1 MRRITAGMAMS
12 ALLLGLI
19 AASCGG
25 GKTKTVSV
33 PGGGKVSVS
42 DKLPDNFP
50 KDFPVYKGAKIVAS
64 YSGKQDNQ
72 EGFFVS
78 WETGD
83 AVDKVK
89 SFYSD
94 AFDKGP
100 WKSSG
105 TFDSSDSSVLSA
117 SNADAKQS
125 ATLTISRTG
134 NTTSIGAFLGNDA
147 GLSNDTPTSGNK
159 TSTTSGGSAADDK
172 TSTAEAKTAS
182 AEAQKSPTSSALP
195 PEAKVSKDFPGDRV
209 PFPGGARV
217 TSSGSFGSG
226 GSKTFTVELY
236 VKDTPENVASFFE
249 TELPKK
255 NWTSGFSSESNGAYV
270 ATFTSSDP
278 TATSDSVSLTVEA
291 SETSGY
297 AKATLLVS
305 VGG

>member
-1 MRRITAGMAMS
+1 MS

-19 AASCGG
+19 AAGCGG

-50 KDFPVYKGAKIVAS
+50 KDFPVYKGAKVVAS

-100 WKSSG
+100 WKSSS

-159 TSTTSGGSAADDK
+159 TSTTSGGSAAGDK

-182 AEAQKSPTSSALP
+182 AEAQKSPASSALP
-195 PEAKVSKDFPGDRV
+195 PEVKVSKDFPGDRV

-217 TSSGSFGSG
+217 TSSGSFGSD
-226 GSKTFTVELY
+226 GSKTFSIELY
-236 VKDTPENVASFFE
+236 VKDTPENVGSFFE

-255 NWTSGFSSESNGAYV
+255 NWTKSGFSSESNGSYV
-270 ATFTSSDP
+270 ASFTSSSDP
-278 TATSDSVSLTVEA
+278 TATSDSINLTVEA

-297 AKATLLVS
+297 AIATLLVYIR
-305 VGG
+305 G